1 MFRPTSRRAL
11 RYLKPGGGALRHRVA
26 MPSPSSPA
34 ARTGPDRALTAEQ
47 LFARCDPAAFP
58 WADTGALP
66 DPEFPF
72 GQQRAMEAVKLG
84 LETHGPGY
92 NIFVLGRP
100 GSGRHAIVQ
109 RLLES
114 HALGLPAPE
123 DCCYIHN
130 FADPQKPRVLALPA
144 GEGARFH
151 REMQAFVTEL
161 GKAVQAAFEGDEY
174 RSRLEAIQK
183 DYKQREEA
191 ALQALCERASA
202 EGLALV
208 HSPQGLAFTPV
219 SNRQP
224 LREEEFE
231 QLSKNER
238 ERLATATHELADEAK
253 EWMQQLPR
261 LRREMQA
268 RIRAASRDTLSLAA
282 GHLVEELKS
291 SFAAHTQVIAFLEEV
306 LQDIVETGEQF
317 RTELRGEDE
326 DEEIAELSGS
336 LFVSRYQVNLLVS
349 REASDRA
356 PVVICDNPTHP
367 QLVGRVDHVSHM
379 GALLTNFTM
388 IKPGALHRANGGFLL
403 LDAVHVLARPESWD
417 ALKRSLKAGKVTI
430 ESVAEAMGLGASAP
444 ALEPQPVPLS
454 VKVVLVGEREH
465 YYLLQALDTEF
476 DPLFRVAADF
486 EDDVPRTDGTVA
498 VFAQSLGAL
507 ARAHQMRPCDPG
519 AIARLV
525 EEASR
530 VAGHAGRLSTH
541 MSLLEELLQEADT
554 AAGRTGD
561 PRIAAAHVH
570 AAVAARE
577 HRSDRLRDR
586 LQQQFLERTLL
597 VDTESRQVGQ
607 VNGLAVADLGDFRFG
622 YPVRITATARLGEE
636 RVLDVERESALG
648 QPLHSKG
655 ILILSS
661 YLAARYVPSA
671 PLSLAASLVFEQ
683 SYGPVEGDSASLAE
697 LCALLSALARAPL
710 KQALAVTGSVN
721 QFGGVQAVGAI
732 NEKVEGFYDLCRAR
746 GLTGAQG
753 VVIPAANLPH
763 LMLRAEV
770 VHAVREGNFHV
781 WCVEH
786 VDEAIGLMS
795 SVPAGAADSAG
806 CFAPDSFNG
815 RVAQRLEQLSV
826 ARQSFALGQHP
837 KLRKA
842 RHRAPVA
849 VIHIASDSSQ

>member
-1 MFRPTSRRAL
+1 MS
-11 RYLKPGGGALRHRVA
+11 
-26 MPSPSSPA
+26 SPSSPGA
-34 ARTGPDRALTAEQ
+34 KIGSGRALTAEQ
-47 LFARCDPAAFP
+47 LFAPCDPAGFL
-58 WADTGALP
+58 WSDTAALP

-72 GQQRAMEAVKLG
+72 GQQRAMEALKLG
-84 LETHGPGY
+84 LETQGPGY

-100 GSGRHAIVQ
+100 GSGRHAIVR
-109 RLLES
+109 RLLEA
-114 HALGLPAPE
+114 HALGVAAPE
-123 DCCYIHN
+123 DYCYIHN
-130 FADPQKPRVLALPA
+130 FADPQKPRVLTLPA
-144 GEGARFH
+144 GEGARLH
-151 REMQAFVTEL
+151 SEMQAFVTEL

-191 ALQALCERASA
+191 ALQALGAHASA
-202 EGLALV
+202 EGMALV
-208 HSPQGLAFTPV
+208 HSPQGLAFMPV
-219 SNRQP
+219 RNGQP
-224 LREEEFE
+224 LAQEEFE
-231 QLSKNER
+231 QLPENER
-238 ERLATATHELADEAK
+238 ERMATATRKLTGEAK

-261 LRREMQA
+261 LRRDMQA
-268 RIRAASRDTLSLAA
+268 RIRDASRDTLSLAA
-282 GHLVEELKS
+282 GHLIEEVKE
-291 SFAAHTQVIAFLEEV
+291 SFAAHEQVIAFLHEV
-306 LQDIVETGEQF
+306 LQDIVDTGEQF

-326 DEEIAELSGS
+326 DIEIAELSGS
-336 LFVSRYQVNLLVS
+336 LVVTRYQVNLLVS
-349 REASDRA
+349 RAASDRA
-356 PVVICDNPTHP
+356 PVVFCDNPTHP
-367 QLVGRVDHVSHM
+367 QLVGRVDHVSHL

-388 IKPGALHRANGGFLL
+388 IKPGALHQANGGFLL
-403 LDAVHVLARPESWD
+403 LDAVHVLSRPESWG
-417 ALKRSLKAGKVTI
+417 ALKRSLQAGKVII

-465 YYLLQALDTEF
+465 YYLLQALDPEF

-486 EDDVPRTDGTVA
+486 EDDVPRTGANVTA
-498 VFAQSLGAL
+498 FAQSLGAL
-507 ARAHQMRPCDPG
+507 ARTHRLRPCDPG
-519 AIARLV
+519 GIARLV

-530 VAGHAGRLSTH
+530 LAGHAGRLSTQ

-554 AAGRTGD
+554 AAARTGA
-561 PRIAAAHVH
+561 PCIG
-570 AAVAARE
+570 AVQVETAVTARE

-586 LQQQFLERTLL
+586 LKQRFVERTLL
-597 VDTESRQVGQ
+597 VDTESMQVGQ

-655 ILILSS
+655 VLILSS

-683 SYGPVEGDSASLAE
+683 SYALVEGDSASLAE
-697 LCALLSALARAPL
+697 LCALLSALGRVPL
-710 KQALAVTGSVN
+710 NQALAVTGSVN
-721 QFGGVQAVGAI
+721 QFGAVQAVGAI
-732 NEKVEGFYDLCRAR
+732 NEKVEGFYGLCRAR

-753 VVIPAANLPH
+753 VVVPAANLPH
-763 LMLRAEV
+763 LMLRAEIV
-770 VHAVREGNFHV
+770 NAVREGNFHV

-786 VDEAIGLMS
+786 VDEATSLLSG
-795 SVPAGAADSAG
+795 VPAGAADSAG
-806 CFAPDSFNG
+806 CFAADSLNG

-842 RHRAPVA
+842 RHRPPVA
-849 VIHIASDSSQ
+849 VIHLGTDSSQ